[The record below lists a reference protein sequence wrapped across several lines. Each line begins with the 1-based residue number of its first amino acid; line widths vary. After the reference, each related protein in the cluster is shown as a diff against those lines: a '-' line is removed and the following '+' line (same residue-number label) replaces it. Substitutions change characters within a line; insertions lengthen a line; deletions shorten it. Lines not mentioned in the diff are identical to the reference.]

1 MRRLPEAEKDGEML
15 KVGRMAKP
23 GLLTW
28 NPKID
33 GLGRC
38 SFRFSKGAFLKFQPL
53 FFFFLGGYIDFFW
66 GTNTIWRAEIDHVYG
81 YVHLG
86 QF

>member
-23 GLLTW
+23 GLPTW

-38 SFRFSKGAFLKFQPL
+38 LFRFSKGAFLKFQPL
-53 FFFFLGGYIDFFW
+53 VLGEGI
-66 GTNTIWRAEIDHVYG
+66 
-81 YVHLG
+81 
-86 QF
+86 